1 MYDKYVMMCT
11 VVFIAGASIHACRRS
26 GRHLVAFERDSAIL
40 NAILAPLSDSL
51 PPPIVHGLQSLNMAC
66 DDDEEPIRKVPRRS
80 RLSA

>member
-26 GRHLVAFERDSAIL
+26 GRHLVAFERDSAIF

>member
-1 MYDKYVMMCT
+1 VYDKYVMMCT

-26 GRHLVAFERDSAIL
+26 GRHLVAFERDSAIF

-51 PPPIVHGLQSLNMAC
+51 PPPIVHGLQSLNMTC
-66 DDDEEPIRKVPRRS
+66 EDDDEPIRKVPRKS